1 MRQVALYI
9 KSIPFIIEI
18 ASTKKERIIGLSRRN
33 ILLDRNGMLFV
44 FDRPVLID
52 VTMRETKIPLD
63 ILFLDENFK
72 IIQIETARGYQID
85 FVTSKFPSKYFL
97 EIPAG
102 SCKKYGIQVGN
113 VIVHSL
119 FNYNLKNEVI

>member
-1 MRQVALYI
+1 MRQVILYI
-9 KSIPFIIEI
+9 KSIPFIVEVAITE
-18 ASTKKERIIGLSRRN
+18 KERIEGLSRRN
-33 ILLDRNGMLFV
+33 QLFDKNGMLFV
-44 FDRPVLID
+44 FNRPVLID

-72 IIQIETARGYQID
+72 ITQIETARGYQMD

-119 FNYNLKNEVI
+119 FNYNLNDQVI